1 MDLLLINPPQRFHPG
16 NIWEKIRGCTPPLG
30 LALLASILER
40 AGYRVKILD
49 GNAELLSDDGL
60 LRRLEGIKADSGA
73 PGWIGITSSTN
84 TFPVALRISGLA
96 RRIFPDANIVLGGVH
111 ATVFP
116 EEALATPTVDFV
128 VRGEGEAALL
138 SLLRGEPPGTIPGI
152 AFREQDRIV
161 RTPERR
167 SFTDLGTLPLPAY
180 HLLPMQLYRPALG
193 SHRRLPAIGIVI
205 SRGCP
210 GRCTFCYGH
219 HLGRVTRYRPV
230 ASVIEEIRLLQ
241 SDWGIREISFY
252 DDTFTAR
259 PRYVV
264 DLCEAI
270 LAAQLDLTWS
280 CFSRVDAVSE
290 ALLHLMKRSG
300 CHQICF
306 GIESGSEE
314 ILKAIHKRISL
325 PRARQA
331 LAWTRRAGI
340 ETRATFMLGN
350 PGETTQT
357 LEQTLRLALEL
368 DPDIALFNITTPFP
382 GTEMYTWADK
392 RGYLTTKAW
401 ESYDYARPVM
411 RLPSLG
417 EEELLRFYRLCYRR
431 FYRRGGY
438 LLRRLLRIRT
448 LDDLR
453 VGWRAVRSVVVE
465 SR

>member
-1 MDLLLINPPQRFHPG
+1 MDALLINPPQSFRPG

-40 AGYRVKILD
+40 SGYRAGILD
-49 GNAELLSDDGL
+49 GNAETLDDEELSH
-60 LRRLEGIKADSGA
+60 RLERIKADSGE
-73 PGWIGITSSTN
+73 PGWVGITSSTN
-84 TFPVALRISGLA
+84 TFPAAVRIAGLA
-96 RRIFPDANIVLGGVH
+96 RRSFPGAKIVLGGVH

-116 EEALATPTVDFV
+116 EEALATPAVDFV

-138 SLLRGEPPGTIPGI
+138 SLLRGEPPETIPGLSL
-152 AFREQDRIV
+152 RGGDRILH
-161 RTPERR
+161 TPERG

-180 HLLPMQLYRPALG
+180 HLLPMHLYRPALG

-230 ASVIEEIRLLQ
+230 ASVIDEIRLLQ
-241 SDWGIREISFY
+241 KSWGIREVSFY

-259 PRYVV
+259 PGYVV
-264 DLCEAI
+264 ELCEAI
-270 LAAQLDLTWS
+270 LAGGIDLTWS
-280 CFSRVDAVSE
+280 CFSRVDFVTE
-290 ALLHLMKRSG
+290 ELLRLMKRSG

-314 ILKAIHKRISL
+314 ILRTIHKRISL

-350 PGETTQT
+350 PGETAET

-382 GTEMYTWADK
+382 GTEMYAWADEH
-392 RGYLTTKAW
+392 GYLTTKAW
-401 ESYDYARPVM
+401 ECYDYSRPVM
-411 RLPSLG
+411 RLPSLS
-417 EEELLRFYRLCYRR
+417 EEELLRFYSLCYRR

-438 LLRRLLRIRT
+438 LLGRLLRVRT

-453 VGWRAVRSVVVE
+453 VGWRAVRSVVVD
-465 SR
+465 R